1 VLDLL
6 CLRRWGSFVPGPLV
20 GNGGVLSE
28 PAVPQQHG
36 AAASREAQIW
46 SAKED
51 AAARRGSSPTT
62 SKLSTGKMNPR
73 LPDGIRGSQAIMK
86 GHRRHRSNRLSR
98 LALKYPNGHEGRQYT
113 GHHTRT

>member
-1 VLDLL
+1 M
-6 CLRRWGSFVPGPLV
+6 PGPLV

-62 SKLSTGKMNPR
+62 SKLSTGKMNPQAPGWNKR
-73 LPDGIRGSQAIMK
+73 LVKNLCYIFTDAK
-86 GHRRHRSNRLSR
+86 RLS
-98 LALKYPNGHEGRQYT
+98 N
-113 GHHTRT
+113 